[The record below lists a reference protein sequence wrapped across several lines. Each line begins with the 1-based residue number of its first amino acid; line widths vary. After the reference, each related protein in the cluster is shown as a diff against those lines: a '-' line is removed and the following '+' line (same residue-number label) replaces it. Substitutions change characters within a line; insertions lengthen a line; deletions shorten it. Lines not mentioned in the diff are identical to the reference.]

1 MASGTFSTTT
11 NMAGFLELPAGGS
24 WSTTTDAANNR
35 SFLSVS
41 FSVAK
46 RTGFSTTFGNGSWTI
61 FVEGVAYPSGTV
73 NRSVGPGQTVLIHS
87 ISGVEIPHL
96 STGVRNLA
104 ISISGG
110 IPATS
115 WSTTTGSTTAV
126 LDDYDRSPVFTTA
139 NAPTPVTR
147 GAAYTGGQFTA
158 SNTSSYSR
166 TGTLPPGLTFNT
178 SNGALTGTPNTVGS
192 YNFTI
197 TANGQF
203 EGSATSN
210 KTVVVNPAL
219 PVFSDST
226 VATATRGT
234 SYSDGFA
241 ASETANYALRNL
253 ADNADVSAPP
263 GLSFNTTTGAL
274 TGTPTTV
281 GNTEFRVRAT
291 NVTGSTT
298 TGTITFT
305 VNPAVPV
312 FSDSTV
318 NSSSRAGVAYS
329 DGVSASEVPSNGYSV
344 RNSENTGVGT
354 LPPGLNL
361 NASTG
366 AITGTPTTSGT
377 YLFRIRATNVTGSA
391 DTSVLTITIFGG
403 SKMWNGTS
411 FANLIPRI
419 WNGTSYVESV
429 PRIWNGSAWVRI

>member
-1 MASGTFSTTT
+1 MPSGSFPLTDNSAFVVCYLDWFTSDDPANNQSTLTVVFNAYTTGTSPTFGTFSGGITIDGTRYAISGSRT
-11 NMAGFLELPAGGS
+11 VATGGS
-24 WSTTTDAANNR
+24 TVVTEIGRASPVITHNSNGER
-35 SFLSVS
+35 
-41 FSVAK
+41 SVA
-46 RTGFSTTFGNGSWTI
+46 
-61 FVEGVAYPSGTV
+61 
-73 NRSVGPGQTVLIHS
+73 
-87 ISGVEIPHL
+87 IS
-96 STGVRNLA
+96 A
-104 ISISGG
+104 DGG
-110 IPATS
+110 IPGTS
-115 WSTTTGSTTAV
+115 WTTTSGGGTAP
-126 LDDYDRSPVFTTA
+126 LTNYDRSPVFTTTT
-139 NAPTPVTR
+139 APTPVIR
-147 GAAYTGGQFTA
+147 GVSYIGQFTA
-158 SNTSSYSR
+158 TNTSTYSQ

-197 TANGQF
+197 TANGLF

-210 KTVVVNPAL
+210 KIVVVNPAL
-219 PVFSDST
+219 PVFSDTT

-234 SYSDGFA
+234 AYSDGFV
-241 ASETANYALRNL
+241 ASETASYALRNL
-253 ADNADVSAPP
+253 ADNANVSPPP

-281 GNTEFRVRAT
+281 GSTDFRVRAT
-291 NVTGSTT
+291 NVTGFTT

-305 VNPAVPV
+305 VNPALPV
-312 FSDSTV
+312 FSDSSV
-318 NSSSRAGVAYS
+318 NSPVRAGIAYS
-329 DGVSASEVPSNGYSV
+329 DGVSASEVPINGYSV

-377 YLFRIRATNVTGSA
+377 YLFRIRATNVTGST

-429 PRIWNGSAWVRI
+429 PRIWNGSAWIRI

>member
-1 MASGTFSTTT
+1 MASGNFVISATFAGSVTQTNGYWSSTPNYSNNT
-11 NMAGFLELPAGGS
+11 
-24 WSTTTDAANNR
+24 STI
-35 SFLSVS
+35 SVEFYVTKAS
-41 FSVAK
+41 
-46 RTGFSTTFGNGSWTI
+46 GFSTTFGNGTWGINVDGTNYPVDRNISVPANSTV
-61 FVEGVAYPSGTV
+61 FVHSVSGIVINHNANGT
-73 NRSVGPGQTVLIHS
+73 RSVG
-87 ISGVEIPHL
+87 ISV
-96 STGVRNLA
+96 
-104 ISISGG
+104 SGS
-110 IPATS
+110 IPATTWTS
-115 WSTTTGSTTAV
+115 TTGSTTAD
-126 LDDYDRSPVFTTA
+126 LEDLIPDPVWQTGTTLSA
-139 NAPTPVTR
+139 ATR
-147 GAAYTGGQFTA
+147 GSAV
-158 SNTSSYSR
+158 SR
-166 TGTLPPGLTFNT
+166 TVTATSATGYSLLSSSGGTGTYSINN
-178 SNGALTGTPNTVGS
+178 SGVITGTP
-192 YNFTI
+192 
-197 TANGQF
+197 
-203 EGSATSN
+203 SATGTASLNVRASN
-210 KTVVVNPAL
+210 GSGTTDRTFTMVVNPAL

-226 VATATRGT
+226 VATATRNT
-234 SYSDGFA
+234 AYSDGFT
-241 ASETANYALRNL
+241 ASETASYALRNL
-253 ADNADVSAPP
+253 ADNANVSAPP

-305 VNPAVPV
+305 VNPALPV

-366 AITGTPTTSGT
+366 AITGTPTTPGT
-377 YLFRIRATNVTGSA
+377 YQFRIRATNVTGSA

-429 PRIWNGSAWVRI
+429 PRIWNGSAWIRI